1 MRRCGD
7 VQGATCHNI
16 ITNGSTHHN
25 KLTKNQTRMPLTH
38 THTQIANIRQH
49 NFEVA
54 LRCQYAPPES
64 PREHHTASI
73 LYRCV
78 VGHGCPQ
85 TTTKLSIAGVVVL
98 PTGIG
103 RRTDIIRTLF
113 FMSKRFRS
121 ISSGRKASL
130 HRSRADYPL
139 PACKWFRLT
148 VPSPD
153 G

>member
-1 MRRCGD
+1 MFR
-7 VQGATCHNI
+7 VQRVTTLSQTDQHT
-16 ITNGSTHHN
+16 ITNSP
-25 KLTKNQTRMPLTH
+25 KTKPECLSH

-49 NFEVA
+49 NVEVA

-78 VGHGCPQ
+78 VGHGCPK
-85 TTTKLSIAGVVVL
+85 TTIKLSIAGVVVL

-139 PACKWFRLT
+139 PACKWFRLI
-148 VPSPD
+148 VPSPGD
-153 G
+153 